1 MIQPKTKIMTV
12 EIEKWMDDALEARHK
27 KSGVSKRWQVN
38 KALELYLEK
47 KDSGGSV
54 TKPLTP
60 ITR

>member
-12 EIEKWMDDALEARHK
+12 EIEKWMDEDLEARQK